1 MAAERNGVLRRYDLA
16 AWVEQKNRI
25 EENQLFSIFQRSA
38 RLEEQ
43 ELDLIFAKT
52 CETIVDG
59 YTWLQ
64 KVYERTGRR
73 RFIPAMRYVPEYRL
87 LSEPDQEELK
97 KRSAQV
103 THIYENWDAIV
114 QNCVRP
120 SMTHVEVQRLNLY
133 QLSRASNDK
142 WLDRFNDSQKPKI
155 RKRIDRLFTKE
166 MIERLA
172 DNCDDLMRAIDNDAE
187 QIPLI
192 GRDLA
197 NVLQKRAQIANNEQ

>member
-1 MAAERNGVLRRYDLA
+1 MTSQLGWN
-16 AWVEQKNRI
+16 KRI
-25 EENQLFSIFQRSA
+25 GSISENQLFSVFQRST

-43 ELDLIFAKT
+43 QLNLLFAQT

-73 RFIPAMRYVPEYRL
+73 KFLPAMRYVPEYHL
-87 LSEPDQEELK
+87 LTGPEQEELK

-103 THIYENWDAIV
+103 THIYENWDDIV
-114 QNCVRP
+114 KNCVRP

-142 WLDRFNDSQKPKI
+142 WLDGFNNSQKPKI
-155 RKRIDRLFTKE
+155 RKRIDRLYSKQ
-166 MIERLA
+166 MIETLA
-172 DNCDDLMRAIDNDAE
+172 DNCEDLMRIINNDAE

-197 NVLQKRAQIANNEQ
+197 NVLQKRAEIANNEQ